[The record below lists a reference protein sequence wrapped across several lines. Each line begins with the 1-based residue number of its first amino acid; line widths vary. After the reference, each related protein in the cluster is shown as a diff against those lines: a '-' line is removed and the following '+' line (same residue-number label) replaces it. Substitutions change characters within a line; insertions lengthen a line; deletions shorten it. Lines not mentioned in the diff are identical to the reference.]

1 MGYCLPKDTK
11 QLLANFEDVLENM
24 ISAIV
29 KANETRKDFIANQV
43 FKKVSVNSSNVESD
57 WDKDFEKDV
66 IIGVYRLIMKTGSDN
81 FRYSLILGVMKR
93 IKEKGA
99 KVVIYEPSLEDGIT
113 FYGSRV
119 INSLNDFK
127 QKSDFIIANRIN
139 SDLND
144 VKNKVYTR
152 DLFMVN

>member
-1 MGYCLPKDTK
+1 MKPEKI
-11 QLLANFEDVLENM
+11 LLQ
-24 ISAIV
+24 IKYS
-29 KANETRKDFIANQV
+29 
-43 FKKVSVNSSNVESD
+43 KKVSVNSSNVESD

-81 FRYSLILGVMKR
+81 FRYSSILGVMKR

>member
-1 MGYCLPKDTK
+1 
-11 QLLANFEDVLENM
+11 M

-66 IIGVYRLIMKTGSDN
+66 IIDVYRLIMKTGSDN
-81 FRYSLILGVMKR
+81 FRYSSILGVMKR

>member
-1 MGYCLPKDTK
+1 MPKDTK

-81 FRYSLILGVMKR
+81 FRYSSILGVMKR

-127 QKSDFIIANRIN
+127 QKSDFIIANRIK

>member
-1 MGYCLPKDTK
+1 
-11 QLLANFEDVLENM
+11 M

-29 KANETRKDFIANQV
+29 KSNETRKDFIANQV

-57 WDKDFEKDV
+57 WYKDFEKDV
-66 IIGVYRLIMKTGSDN
+66 IIDVYRLIMKTGSDN
-81 FRYSLILGVMKR
+81 FRYSSILGVMKR

>member
-1 MGYCLPKDTK
+1 
-11 QLLANFEDVLENM
+11 M

-57 WDKDFEKDV
+57 WNKDFEKDV

-81 FRYSLILGVMKR
+81 FRYSSILGVMKR

-127 QKSDFIIANRIN
+127 QKSDVIIANRIN

>member
-1 MGYCLPKDTK
+1 MPKDTK

-57 WDKDFEKDV
+57 WDKDYEKDV

-81 FRYSLILGVMKR
+81 FRYSSILGVMKL

>member
-1 MGYCLPKDTK
+1 MPKDTK

-57 WDKDFEKDV
+57 WDKDYEKDV

-81 FRYSLILGVMKR
+81 FRYSSILGVMKR

>member
-1 MGYCLPKDTK
+1 MPKDTK

-57 WDKDFEKDV
+57 WDKDYEKDV

-81 FRYSLILGVMKR
+81 FRYSSILGVMKR

-99 KVVIYEPSLEDGIT
+99 KVVIYEPSLDDGIT

>member
-1 MGYCLPKDTK
+1 
-11 QLLANFEDVLENM
+11 M

-81 FRYSLILGVMKR
+81 FRYSSILGVMKR

-139 SDLND
+139 TDLND

>member
-1 MGYCLPKDTK
+1 MPKDTK
-11 QLLANFEDVLENM
+11 QLLANFEDVPENM

-57 WDKDFEKDV
+57 WNKDFEKDV

-81 FRYSLILGVMKR
+81 FRYSSILGVMKR

-127 QKSDFIIANRIN
+127 QKSDAIIANRIN
-139 SDLND
+139 FDLND
-144 VKNKVYTR
+144 VKNKYYTR
-152 DLFMVN
+152 DLFMKN

>member
-1 MGYCLPKDTK
+1 MPKDTK

-29 KANETRKDFIANQV
+29 KSNETRKDFIANQV

-66 IIGVYRLIMKTGSDN
+66 IIDVYRLIMKTGSDN
-81 FRYSLILGVMKR
+81 FRYSSILGVMKR

>member
-1 MGYCLPKDTK
+1 MPKDTK

-29 KANETRKDFIANQV
+29 KSNETRKDFIANQV

-66 IIGVYRLIMKTGSDN
+66 IIDVYRLIMKTGSDN
-81 FRYSLILGVMKR
+81 FRYSSILGVMKR

-152 DLFMVN
+152 ALFMVN

>member
-1 MGYCLPKDTK
+1 MPNDTK

-29 KANETRKDFIANQV
+29 KSNETRKDFIANQV

-66 IIGVYRLIMKTGSDN
+66 IIDVYRLIMKTGSDN
-81 FRYSLILGVMKR
+81 FRYSSILGVMKR

>member
-1 MGYCLPKDTK
+1 MPKDTK

>member
-1 MGYCLPKDTK
+1 MPKDTK

-81 FRYSLILGVMKR
+81 FRYSSILGVMKL

-99 KVVIYEPSLEDGIT
+99 KVVIYELSLEDGIT

>member
-1 MGYCLPKDTK
+1 MPKDTK

-29 KANETRKDFIANQV
+29 KANESRKDFIANQV
-43 FKKVSVNSSNVESD
+43 FKKVSVNSSNFESD

-81 FRYSLILGVMKR
+81 FRYSSILGVMKR

-99 KVVIYEPSLEDGIT
+99 KVVIYEPILEDGIT

>member
-1 MGYCLPKDTK
+1 MPKDTK
-11 QLLANFEDVLENM
+11 QLLASFEDVLENM

-81 FRYSLILGVMKR
+81 FRYSSILGVMKL

>member
-1 MGYCLPKDTK
+1 
-11 QLLANFEDVLENM
+11 M

-81 FRYSLILGVMKR
+81 FRYSSILGVMKL

>member
-1 MGYCLPKDTK
+1 MPKDTK

-66 IIGVYRLIMKTGSDN
+66 IIGVYRLILKTGSDN
-81 FRYSLILGVMKR
+81 FRYSSILGVMKR

>member
-1 MGYCLPKDTK
+1 
-11 QLLANFEDVLENM
+11 M

-81 FRYSLILGVMKR
+81 FRYSSILGVMKL

-99 KVVIYEPSLEDGIT
+99 KVVIYELSLEDGIT

>member
-1 MGYCLPKDTK
+1 
-11 QLLANFEDVLENM
+11 
-24 ISAIV
+24 
-29 KANETRKDFIANQV
+29 
-43 FKKVSVNSSNVESD
+43 
-57 WDKDFEKDV
+57 
-66 IIGVYRLIMKTGSDN
+66 MKTGSDN
-81 FRYSLILGVMKR
+81 FRYSSILGVMKR

>member
-29 KANETRKDFIANQV
+29 KSNETRKDFIANQV

-66 IIGVYRLIMKTGSDN
+66 IIDVYRLIMKTGSDN
-81 FRYSLILGVMKR
+81 FRYSSILGVMKR

>member
-1 MGYCLPKDTK
+1 MPKDTK

-66 IIGVYRLIMKTGSDN
+66 IIGVYRLIMKPGSDN
-81 FRYSLILGVMKR
+81 FRYSSILGVMKR
-93 IKEKGA
+93 RKEKGA
-99 KVVIYEPSLEDGIT
+99 KVVIDEPSLEDGIT

>member
-1 MGYCLPKDTK
+1 
-11 QLLANFEDVLENM
+11 M

-29 KANETRKDFIANQV
+29 KSNETRKDFIANQV

-66 IIGVYRLIMKTGSDN
+66 IIDVYRLIMKTGSDN
-81 FRYSLILGVMKR
+81 FRYSSILGVMKR

>member
-1 MGYCLPKDTK
+1 MPKDTK

-81 FRYSLILGVMKR
+81 FRYSSILGVMKR

-99 KVVIYEPSLEDGIT
+99 KVVIYEPSLDDGIT

>member
-1 MGYCLPKDTK
+1 MPKDTK

-66 IIGVYRLIMKTGSDN
+66 IIDVYRLIMKTGSDN
-81 FRYSLILGVMKR
+81 FRYSSILGVMKR

>member
-1 MGYCLPKDTK
+1 MPKDTK

-66 IIGVYRLIMKTGSDN
+66 INKLVNTIGHTTNFQRHIQSLLKKGLIAYDETD
-81 FRYSLILGVMKR
+81 KR
-93 IKEKGA
+93 K
-99 KVVIYEPSLEDGIT
+99 
-113 FYGSRV
+113 RC
-119 INSLNDFK
+119 
-127 QKSDFIIANRIN
+127 
-139 SDLND
+139 
-144 VKNKVYTR
+144 
-152 DLFMVN
+152 

>member
-1 MGYCLPKDTK
+1 M
-11 QLLANFEDVLENM
+11 
-24 ISAIV
+24 
-29 KANETRKDFIANQV
+29 
-43 FKKVSVNSSNVESD
+43 
-57 WDKDFEKDV
+57 
-66 IIGVYRLIMKTGSDN
+66 
-81 FRYSLILGVMKR
+81 MKR

>member
-1 MGYCLPKDTK
+1 
-11 QLLANFEDVLENM
+11 M

-81 FRYSLILGVMKR
+81 FRYSSILGVMKR

>member
-1 MGYCLPKDTK
+1 
-11 QLLANFEDVLENM
+11 M

-57 WDKDFEKDV
+57 WDKDYEKDV

-81 FRYSLILGVMKR
+81 FRYSSILGVMKR

-99 KVVIYEPSLEDGIT
+99 KVVIYEPSLDDGIT

>member
-81 FRYSLILGVMKR
+81 FRYSSILGVMKL

>member
-1 MGYCLPKDTK
+1 MPKDTK

-29 KANETRKDFIANQV
+29 KSNETRKDFIANQV

-81 FRYSLILGVMKR
+81 FRYSSILGVMKR

>member
-1 MGYCLPKDTK
+1 MPKDTK
-11 QLLANFEDVLENM
+11 QLLANFEDVPENM
-24 ISAIV
+24 ISAV
-29 KANETRKDFIANQV
+29 EKANETRKDFIANQV

-81 FRYSLILGVMKR
+81 FRYSSILGVMKR

>member
-1 MGYCLPKDTK
+1 MPKDTK

-81 FRYSLILGVMKR
+81 FRYSSILGVMKR

-113 FYGSRV
+113 FYGSIV

>member
-1 MGYCLPKDTK
+1 
-11 QLLANFEDVLENM
+11 M

-66 IIGVYRLIMKTGSDN
+66 IIGVYRLILKTGSDN
-81 FRYSLILGVMKR
+81 FRYSSILGVMKR

>member
-1 MGYCLPKDTK
+1 
-11 QLLANFEDVLENM
+11 M

-144 VKNKVYTR
+144 VKNKVYTS